1 MATKTSFEL
10 QGFRDLEL
18 FEPLDET
25 AYKAQIKDNM
35 KNAPFDIR
43 DYQDRAVRAA
53 LSNHRGILLSC
64 TSSGKSLMI
73 YNIIRCIR
81 KQNFI
86 AFVNFKAL
94 GCDK

>member
-1 MATKTSFEL
+1 
-10 QGFRDLEL
+10 
-18 FEPLDET
+18 
-25 AYKAQIKDNM
+25 M

-53 LSNHRGILLSC
+53 LKYHKGVLLSC

-81 KQNFI
+81 KQ
-86 AFVNFKAL
+86 
-94 GCDK
+94 D